1 MRYAGRLGIL
11 LSVLLFGV
19 VAGYSE
25 DTNPFIATNDAT
37 GITFNSADLHGTTNP
52 AGSPTAAWFEWG
64 KTTSFGSRT
73 DAETFAAGT
82 TRAVTFVTSIRNLEP
97 HTTYYFRAVLYRA
110 VAGAEARLYP
120 VAITGFQ
127 QRYLN

>member
-1 MRYAGRLGIL
+1 
-11 LSVLLFGV
+11 
-19 VAGYSE
+19 
-25 DTNPFIATNDAT
+25 NPFIATNDAT

-82 TRAVTFVTSIRNLEP
+82 TTAVTFVTSIRNLEP

-110 VAGAEARLYP
+110 VAGAETSDGHRSARGAALGEIKTFTTSDAP
-120 VAITGFQ
+120 AVVPLTVTTGDATAV
-127 QRYLN
+127 

>member
-1 MRYAGRLGIL
+1 LVLTRLGLCLLRFFGQAGLGWSEEGVAVRYAGRLGLL
-11 LSVLLFGV
+11 LSVLLLGA

-64 KTTSFGSRT
+64 KTTSFGNRT

-82 TRAVTFVTSIRNLEP
+82 TTAVTFVTSIRNLEP
-97 HTTYYFRAVLYRA
+97 HTTYYFR
-110 VAGAEARLYP
+110 
-120 VAITGFQ
+120 
-127 QRYLN
+127 